1 MPETKRYTSR
11 DSLFTYKRSACLG
24 VVIQNSTHK
33 NNPLHGS
40 SKIEKNEQFL
50 TKRLTTQNGKQNKA
64 PAVGNTPVIVRLQ
77 LKELVYE
84 SDV

>member
-1 MPETKRYTSR
+1 MILYMAP
-11 DSLFTYKRSACLG
+11 
-24 VVIQNSTHK
+24 QK
-33 NNPLHGS
+33 N
-40 SKIEKNEQFL
+40 EKNEQFL